1 MENLFGVCDWRTKIF
16 RLPQYVRAADV
27 VIIVIYSSS
36 NGARQQQQQ
45 RQRQRVL
52 PEVREQERGEHHDV
66 VAVEN
71 ARQALLQRIHIRNR
85 RDFQQITGRVRSLTL
100 NE

>member
-36 NGARQQQQQ
+36 NGARQQQQ

-52 PEVREQERGEHHDV
+52 PEVREQERGEHHDG

-71 ARQALLQRIHIRNR
+71 ARQALPQRIHISNR